1 MAEQGQAAALWYVA
15 PGKAEWRNETLAP
28 PSADRLRVRA
38 LFSALSR
45 GTESLVFH
53 GKVPESERQRMR
65 APLMAGDFPFPV
77 KYGYAMVGLVESGP
91 ANVIGRNVFA
101 LHPHQNLFDLAP
113 EQATVLPD
121 GLPAQRAVLAA
132 NMETALNTLWDSGT
146 TAGQRIAVIGGG
158 VVGLLVGSLAARLPG
173 AEVTLVDLEP
183 KRGALASKL
192 GMGFAAPEAAPQDC
206 DVVFHAS
213 GVGAGLNTAIACAGD
228 EATVVEMS
236 WYGEGQI
243 PVALG
248 GAFHSR
254 RLILKS
260 SQVGKVAP
268 NQRSRWSYGRR
279 LAKALELLRDDA
291 RLDALFETPIP
302 AETLPARLA
311 DILKPGGG
319 VLCQPIV
326 YSAS

>member
-15 PGKAEWRNETLAP
+15 AGKAEWRNETLPPPAP
-28 PSADRLRVRA
+28 GQLRVRA

-77 KYGYAMVGLVESGP
+77 KYGYAMVGTVESGP
-91 ANVIGRNVFA
+91 ANVIGRSVFA
-101 LHPHQNLFDLAP
+101 LHPHQSRFDLAP
-113 EQATVLPD
+113 EQATLLPD

-132 NMETALNTLWDSGT
+132 NMETALNTLWDSGA

-173 AEVTLVDLEP
+173 AEVTLVDLEA
-183 KRGALASKL
+183 KRGALAAKL
-192 GMGFAAPEAAPQDC
+192 GMAFASPDHAPQDC
-206 DVVFHAS
+206 DAVFHAS

-236 WYGEGQI
+236 WYGEGQV

-291 RLDALFETPIP
+291 RLDALLETPIS
-302 AETLPARLA
+302 AEDLPARLP

>member
-1 MAEQGQAAALWYVA
+1 MAEQGQASALWYAA
-15 PGKAEWRNETLAP
+15 PGRAEWRAETLPA
-28 PSADRLRVRA
+28 SATGHWRVRT

-53 GKVPESERQRMR
+53 GKVPPGEYQRMR
-65 APLMAGDFPFPV
+65 APMMAGAFPFPV
-77 KYGYAMVGLVESGP
+77 KYGYAAVGRVEHGP
-91 ANVIGRNVFA
+91 KNAIGKAVFA
-101 LHPHQNLFDLAP
+101 LHPHQDLFDVAP
-113 EQATVLPD
+113 DQTALLPD
-121 GLPAQRAVLAA
+121 GVPPLRAILAA
-132 NMETALNTLWDSGT
+132 NMETALNTLWDSGV

-158 VVGLLVGSLAARLPG
+158 VVGLLTGALAARLPG

-183 KRGALASKL
+183 QRAALAQTL
-192 GMGFAAPEAAPQDC
+192 GMGFAAPQAAPQDC

-254 RLILKS
+254 RLTLKA

-268 NQRSRWSYGRR
+268 NMRPRWSYGRR
-279 LAKALELLRDDA
+279 LAMALNLLRDE
-291 RLDALFETPIP
+291 RFDALLEPPIQA
-302 AETLPARLA
+302 AELPARLA

-319 VLCQPIV
+319 VLCQPIA
-326 YSAS
+326 YK